1 VGLPRGITGAAGL
14 LAFGSGA
21 LERLLGLGD
30 PLVRGTE
37 PALGLPQHGPGLGEL
52 LLGRCQ
58 PAARLSQL
66 PLRLLAGAGPV
77 H

>member
-1 VGLPRGITGAAGL
+1 L
-14 LAFGSGA
+14 LTFGSGG
-21 LERLLGLGD
+21 LERVLGLAD
-30 PLVRGTE
+30 PLVRGAE

-58 PAARLSQL
+58 PAARLGQL
-66 PLRLLAGAGPV
+66 PLRLLAGASPV